1 MKQNT
6 ISEADASRLVAL
18 VADTAIPVSQAE
30 LKALDDHN
38 AKKRRLL
45 NGLSEMLHVD
55 KWTWSL
61 SIFSEDGARHIGAL
75 QSGFSLEQAALLQES
90 AHHPDSMR
98 LFQPSYSRIRQEN
111 APLVVNLEEVPG
123 VNQWR
128 ETEGGQ
134 LLTAAD
140 IGTDLICVYPITQDI
155 ASVITLYRKVGAPPF
170 SERERQMALIVVR
183 SVGWLHTQGWPEAV
197 EMEQISALPSS
208 HAVVLTLLVKG
219 YSRQEIAQSRN
230 LSLHTVNT
238 YAKNIFN
245 CFDVRSQAE
254 LMKYFLHGDG

>member
-1 MKQNT
+1 MKQSM

-18 VADTAIPVSQAE
+18 VADTAIPVSKAE
-30 LKALDDHN
+30 FEELDDHN

-45 NGLSEMLHVD
+45 DGLSQLLQVD

-98 LFQPSYSRIRQEN
+98 LFQPSYSHIRKVN
-111 APLVVNLEEVPG
+111 TPLVVNLEEVPG
-123 VNQWR
+123 VDQWR
-128 ETEGGQ
+128 ETEGGI

-155 ASVITLYRKVGAPPF
+155 ASVITLYRKVGAPLF

-183 SVGWLHTQGWPEAV
+183 SVGWLHTQGWPDTV
-197 EMEQISALPSS
+197 EIDQIRELPSS

-219 YSRQEIAQSRN
+219 YSRQEIAESRN
-230 LSLHTVNT
+230 LSINTVNT
-238 YAKNIFN
+238 YAKNIFKR
-245 CFDVRSQAE
+245 FEVRSQAE
-254 LMKYFLHGDG
+254 LMKYFLHGG